1 MGLLRFINA
10 ALSYNKRVS
19 MQELKWIAINVPGLV
34 FDRKGDQMRVLFVNT
49 ATAAARDAYIPIEND
64 TVLLRDL
71 VEAYEKIGVPK
82 GPIESWAR

>member
-1 MGLLRFINA
+1 MGLLDFINA

-19 MQELKWIAINVPGLV
+19 IQELKWIDAPGLV
-34 FDRKGDQMRVLFVNT
+34 FDRKGNQMRVLFVNSAT
-49 ATAAARDAYIPIEND
+49 ATARDAHIPIEND

-82 GPIESWAR
+82 GPIESWGR